1 LSLSW
6 RCSILDL
13 DSFVSRCPR
22 LRVLKVA
29 VATGDITVHSVSL
42 QELYV
47 SSNTECHR
55 IDIAAPVLKQLEMS
69 VQAGTGREL
78 SVSISVPM
86 VEKVSWL
93 REYTTSALMFGFW
106 RLKWARL
113 ENRQEE
119 DDTCSQIPRVHALC
133 LGISCTTEVCQLSV
147 HNLYIPFTH

>member
-13 DSFVSRCPR
+13 DSFVSGCPR

-55 IDIAAPVLKQLEMS
+55 IDIGAPVLKKLTLI
-69 VQAGTGREL
+69 VWTRCRREL
-78 SVSISVPM
+78 SVSISAPM
-86 VEKVSWL
+86 VEKVVWQCGYS
-93 REYTTSALMFGFW
+93 TSAPMLGFW
-106 RLKWARL
+106 RIDCARL
-113 ENRQEE
+113 ESRQAEE
-119 DDTCSQIPRVHALC
+119 DTRAQIPHVHALW
-133 LGISCTTEVCQLSV
+133 LKISCTAKVVCQIICARPIRL
-147 HNLYIPFTH
+147 TH